1 MATIIPCENA
11 LGQVCSN
18 LPEVN
23 MLAWIGAALETAR
36 YGLILLP
43 GGISMLVA
51 HDAFQ
56 RGAVNQRA
64 NGILQLLA
72 PGVVQNRLVSGTVL
86 MLNEQDRI
94 QAAAAGLVVD
104 EEIHHYP
111 VVPWTDA
118 VRIVEL
124 RGCCIAALEY
134 LEQFESGWG
143 VTTLEDVMPLVERIR
158 RVLSQERIRHVLSQ
172 GA

>member
-43 GGISMLVA
+43 GGLSMLVA

-64 NGILQLLA
+64 NEILQLLA
-72 PGVVQNRLVSGTVL
+72 PGVVQRRPVAGTVL

-94 QAAAAGLVVD
+94 QAVAAGLVVD
-104 EEIHHYP
+104 EEIYYP
-111 VVPWTDA
+111 VVWTDA

-158 RVLSQERIRHVLSQ
+158 RVLSQE
-172 GA
+172 A